1 MDVTDRIWHF
11 GGAAKRSQLVR
22 TAADRRALADGL
34 ATGVLREL
42 GAGWLATAGA
52 DPAVVAARRLG
63 GTVTCVSAAAFYG
76 LRVMH
81 PPERRHVALPR
92 ARGVRQVALPARVHR
107 ERWWSAPPDLGL
119 PLAPLDVVLAR
130 VLRCLPA
137 DLAAVTVDSA
147 LTKRLVTTD
156 EVARAVTGPGSPA
169 ALAALARC
177 RPGSRSGIE
186 TLARLALEEAGL
198 RVDPAVTI
206 AGVGEVDLVVEGHV
220 VVECDGFAYHSG
232 RVEYRE
238 DRRRDRVLIA
248 KGYLPLRFTYEDVM
262 TDSATVVRAV
272 LEVLGRA

>member
-1 MDVTDRIWHF
+1 MDATNRIWHF

-22 TAADRRALADGL
+22 TAADRRALAGGL
-34 ATGVLREL
+34 STGVLRDL
-42 GAGWLATAGA
+42 GGGWLAAADA

-63 GTVTCVSAAAFYG
+63 GTVTCVSAAAIYG

-81 PPERRHVALPR
+81 PPERPHVALPR

-107 ERWWSAPPDLGL
+107 ERWCAAPAELGL
-119 PLAPLDVVLAR
+119 PLAPLDLVLAR

-137 DLAAVTVDSA
+137 DQAAVTVDSA
-147 LTKRLVTTD
+147 LTKRLVSTEEIT
-156 EVARAVTGPGSPA
+156 RLLTGPGSPA
-169 ALAALARC
+169 ARAALARC

-198 RVDPAVTI
+198 QVDPAVTI
-206 AGVGEVDLVVEGHV
+206 VGVGEVDLVVEGHV

-232 RVEYRE
+232 RAEYRE
-238 DRRRDRVLIA
+238 DRRRDRVLVA

-262 TDSATVVRAV
+262 TDTGTVVRAV
-272 LEVLGRA
+272 LSVLGRA